1 MYKNLL
7 APAIHVEL
15 SKIVQSDAYLNLPP
29 SAQVVAIKE
38 YIKDIKKEITEIL
51 SADPSLVPYLMEYD
65 LRNLPKD
72 EKRLIEDVLGKE
84 YLNTLIKHF
93 QSQQ

>member
-1 MYKNLL
+1 M
-7 APAIHVEL
+7 
-15 SKIVQSDAYLNLPP
+15 NLPP

-38 YIKDIKKEITEIL
+38 YIKDIKKEITAIL